1 MNRATNKFHCDL
13 RHPTKKEMKM
23 EKSRVTAL
31 TQEEVDS
38 FLKENNISVMV
49 TMEEGY
55 DKDDN
60 WVEPIYNDEGYFEKH
75 GEDAVKIEKSWG
87 FSSPSGFHTFTGLDE
102 LTEIQAQTMVVIFH
116 KLYEEYDVAWSQA
129 EALAYAYVTSEYAI
143 PYVPQTPITEEE
155 QEEVRKKL
163 LDCIESGNVVIPD
176 GVLPKDENVFNKT
189 VKF

>member
-87 FSSPSGFHTFTGLDE
+87 FSSPNGFHTFTGMEE

-116 KLYEEYDVAWSQA
+116 KLYEEYDLSWGSS
-129 EALAYAYVTSEYAI
+129 EALAYSYVTALSHN
-143 PYVPQTPITEEE
+143 VPFVPTRPMTEEE
-155 QEEVRKKL
+155 QEAVRKQL
-163 LDCIESGNVVIPD
+163 LDCIDSGNVVVPD
-176 GVLPKDENVFNKT
+176 GVLPEEE
-189 VKF
+189 